1 LLAAR
6 FQGGEV
12 AIQAAGNCI
21 YIPLDNFSKIRQ
33 DNRDQDSFAEE
44 LKNKSIISLPGFSTW
59 RKSGHYRV
67 QALAF

>member
-21 YIPLDNFSKIRQ
+21 YIPLDNF
-33 DNRDQDSFAEE
+33 
-44 LKNKSIISLPGFSTW
+44 LKNQAGQS
-59 RKSGHYRV
+59 RSGQFCRGIKEQV
-67 QALAF
+67 NNQFAWI